1 MKAAFIILIS
11 VLLLQPLLDSF
22 DVADHNAAFNHTSV
36 LLSEEIDL
44 EAHCTAN
51 GDHLLHQSEHAE
63 LSKQLSDSAEKGHC
77 HVCHSPAFVDSL
89 QLSEPTDI
97 YFTKIESLDF
107 NFKSADLAPLHRPPI
122 LALT

>member
-1 MKAAFIILIS
+1 MKAAFFILIS
-11 VLLLQPLLDSF
+11 VLLLQPTLDSF

-44 EAHCTAN
+44 EAHCAIN
-51 GDHLLHQSEHAE
+51 GDHQLHQLEHTE

-77 HVCHSPAFVDSL
+77 HVCHSPVFVDSL
-89 QLSEPTDI
+89 QLTEPADT
-97 YFTKIESLDF
+97 YFTKIEFLDL
-107 NFKSADLAPLHRPPI
+107 NFTSADLAPLHRPPI

>member
-44 EAHCTAN
+44 EAHCAAN
-51 GDHLLHQSEHAE
+51 GDHQLHQSEHAE
-63 LSKQLSDSAEKGHC
+63 LSKQLK
-77 HVCHSPAFVDSL
+77 
-89 QLSEPTDI
+89 
-97 YFTKIESLDF
+97 LDCEQF
-107 NFKSADLAPLHRPPI
+107 RAQFHLLHEG
-122 LALT
+122 

>member
-1 MKAAFIILIS
+1 VKAAFFILIS
-11 VLLLQPLLDSF
+11 VLLLQPTLDSF

-44 EAHCTAN
+44 EAHCAIN
-51 GDHLLHQSEHAE
+51 GDHQLHQLEHTE

-77 HVCHSPAFVDSL
+77 HVCHSPVFVDSL
-89 QLSEPTDI
+89 QLTEPADT
-97 YFTKIESLDF
+97 YFTKIESLDLTF
-107 NFKSADLAPLHRPPI
+107 TSADLAPLHRPPI

>member
-1 MKAAFIILIS
+1 MKAAFFILIS

-22 DVADHNAAFNHTSV
+22 DVADHNVAFNQASV

-44 EAHCTAN
+44 EAHCAVN
-51 GDHLLHQSEHAE
+51 GDHQLHQSEHAE
-63 LSKQLSDSAEKGHC
+63 LAKQLSDSAEKGHC

-97 YFTKIESLDF
+97 YFTKIESLDL

>member
-44 EAHCTAN
+44 EAHCAAN
-51 GDHLLHQSEHAE
+51 GDHQLHQLEHTE

-89 QLSEPTDI
+89 QLTEPADT
-97 YFTKIESLDF
+97 YFTKIESLDLTF
-107 NFKSADLAPLHRPPI
+107 TSADLAPLHRPPI
-122 LALT
+122 LDLT

>member
-1 MKAAFIILIS
+1 MKAAFFILIS
-11 VLLLQPLLDSF
+11 VLLLQPTLDSF

-44 EAHCTAN
+44 EAHCAIS
-51 GDHLLHQSEHAE
+51 GDHQLHQLEHTE

-77 HVCHSPAFVDSL
+77 HVCHSPVFVDSL
-89 QLSEPTDI
+89 QLTEPADT
-97 YFTKIESLDF
+97 YFTKIESLDL
-107 NFKSADLAPLHRPPI
+107 NFTSADLAPLHRPPI